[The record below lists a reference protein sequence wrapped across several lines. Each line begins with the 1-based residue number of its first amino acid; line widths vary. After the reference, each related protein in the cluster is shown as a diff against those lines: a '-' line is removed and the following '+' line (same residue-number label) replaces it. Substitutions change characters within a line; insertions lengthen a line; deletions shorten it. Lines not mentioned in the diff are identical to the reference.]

1 MNTPSTSMNRR
12 QFLQSSPAI
21 GTLAA
26 AGMSSA
32 IRPLQ
37 ADEPAKTEGWQL
49 GCFTRPFADFPYAE
63 TLDAIAA
70 AGYAAV
76 GLMSARLASGNVALS
91 AATDAQVAE
100 IREEAGKRGLA
111 ISVTYYGGPSAN
123 ESPEGRVAAL
133 RRLIDNCGSARCG
146 TILLGGTPK
155 EEFFDAYYGAVK
167 SVCDYAAERKV
178 ALVLKPHGGLNA
190 TGAQIRDIVRAVDHP
205 AFRVWY
211 DPGNIFYYSEG
222 KSDPLDDVAS
232 VAGLVIGMCVKD
244 FKLPREV
251 ALNPGT
257 GLVNFPELM
266 KRLAAGGFRSG
277 PLIVETL
284 DPGDL
289 PATTANARKAREFLQ
304 SILS

>member
-12 QFLQSSPAI
+12 QFLQSSSAI

-76 GLMSARLASGNVALS
+76 GLMSARLAIA
-91 AATDAQVAE
+91 
-100 IREEAGKRGLA
+100 
-111 ISVTYYGGPSAN
+111 VTYYGGPSAN

-133 RRLIDNCGSARCG
+133 RRLIDNCGSAKCA

-178 ALVLKPHGGLNA
+178 AFVLKPHGGLNA
-190 TGAQIRDIVRAVDHP
+190 TGAQIRDIVRAVGHP